1 MKLNYRKYGSG
12 EPVLILHGVF
22 GASDNWQ
29 TVGKKLSENFA
40 VYLVDLRNH
49 GLSPHNNEMNYPV
62 MARDLINLLN
72 DENLDSAHFVGHS
85 MGGKVAMALAT
96 SNPEK
101 VKKLV
106 VVDIAPKY
114 YPPHHQTILD
124 AFHDLDIKSIKSRKE
139 ADDLLKS
146 KLEDFGVRQFILKN
160 LGRDENNEF
169 EWKLNYKAIE
179 SNIEELGKGLEKG
192 QTFEGPALFISGSKS
207 DYIKKDDIPLVKDH
221 FPKAD
226 FIDINAGHWVHAE
239 KPEEV
244 FKAVSKYLS

>member
-96 SNPEK
+96 
-101 VKKLV
+101 
-106 VVDIAPKY
+106 
-114 YPPHHQTILD
+114 
-124 AFHDLDIKSIKSRKE
+124 
-139 ADDLLKS
+139 
-146 KLEDFGVRQFILKN
+146 
-160 LGRDENNEF
+160 
-169 EWKLNYKAIE
+169 
-179 SNIEELGKGLEKG
+179 
-192 QTFEGPALFISGSKS
+192 
-207 DYIKKDDIPLVKDH
+207 
-221 FPKAD
+221 
-226 FIDINAGHWVHAE
+226 
-239 KPEEV
+239 
-244 FKAVSKYLS
+244 LS